1 MIKGVVMMIRT
12 NKIILVTILVAML
25 IVIVSLNPA
34 IYAQNYSLEI
44 KETYTIEKDGGNLY
58 MFYDVTIHGVT
69 SGLPDKV
76 EFKYPSDF
84 IGDRFLYIKAFTDV
98 KEKNLL
104 KTTVAR
110 GDMETTVTVYTSGL
124 EVSEGAASFKLIVF
138 MPLAVY
144 QEKPFEYAIDIIKYP
159 ATNIP
164 IEKIILK
171 IAPPL
176 NTKPEEVPQGLEV
189 SQISPAGVKPEQ
201 YEVKATFTQ
210 ENITYTD
217 EGLPEIYKV
226 TLSNRDTPNNVILLL
241 KGTED
246 ISIKIYPDGE
256 VRYTYVYTLKNYGY
270 DALNTKSKL
279 TIKKPKGTYQ
289 VDPLSLLDRELES
302 EDAGTIIYVNPP
314 YVVLE
319 NMTLQFKM
327 IFYTKTNVT
336 NTGLL
341 GEELNY
347 DILVKPTVDFLI
359 EEARITV
366 YAPDDTVVEETTV
379 YNFTRFM
386 DVRLDNTVKVNM
398 FTSLYENEFIGIAIY
413 FLIAAGGIISVYRA
427 YYLLAYRRLPEE
439 MKRYLKEMKQEIK
452 LMEELINLEDKYL
465 KRETKSKE
473 YLKRRSQIIKA
484 LKKEMKKKEHMK
496 SKLSKVAERNPRVR
510 EALNLIQD
518 MEDKWKEMR
527 RLEEDFLRRK
537 ITPDQYTEE
546 RRHLLT
552 EFRAYLKKI
561 EGLV

>member
-25 IVIVSLNPA
+25 VVVTSLNPA

-69 SGLPDKV
+69 AGLPDKV
-76 EFKYPSDF
+76 EFRYPNDF
-84 IGDRFLYIKAFTDV
+84 IGNRFLYVKAFTDV

-104 KTTVAR
+104 KTELVR
-110 GDMETTVTVYTSGL
+110 GDIDTTITVYTSGL
-124 EVSEGAASFKLIVF
+124 EVSEDTASFKLIVF

-144 QEKPFEYAIDIIKYP
+144 QEKPFEYVIDIVKYP

-164 IEKIILK
+164 IEKVTLK

-176 NTKPEEVPQGLEV
+176 NTKPEEVPAGLEV
-189 SQISPAGVKPEQ
+189 SQISPSGVKPEQ

-217 EGLPEIYKV
+217 QGLPEVYKV

-270 DALNTKSKL
+270 DALTTKSQI
-279 TIKKPKGTYQ
+279 TIKKPKGTYE

-341 GEELNY
+341 GEELKY
-347 DILVKPTVDFLI
+347 DILIQPTVDFLI

-366 YAPDDTVVEETTV
+366 YAPDDTIVEKTTV
-379 YNFTRFM
+379 YNFTRFI
-386 DVRLDNTVKVNM
+386 DVNLDNTVKVNM

-439 MKRYLKEMKQEIK
+439 MKRYLREMKQEIK
-452 LMEELINLEDKYL
+452 LMEELIDLEDKYL

-496 SKLSKVAERNPRVR
+496 KELSKVAERNPRVR

-518 MEDKWKEMR
+518 MEDKWEEMR